1 MKRSIIFLIQLLL
14 LLAISCKAQKNHSAQ
29 NSLEGTY
36 LELKKFQHE
45 PDSLLTENEKT
56 KKQTLFN
63 LIKEK
68 VSVRNNQFYSSATRR
83 DFTDRG
89 LSEYYYNI
97 LEKSIR
103 ETNQWA
109 KEENISNLDS
119 MYQSSIKDAFLKIK

>member
-1 MKRSIIFLIQLLL
+1 MKRSIIFLVQLLL
-14 LLAISCKAQKNHSAQ
+14 LLAISCKAQQNHSTQ
-29 NSLEGTY
+29 NSLEETY
-36 LELKKFQHE
+36 LELQKFQHE
-45 PDSLLTENEKT
+45 PDSLLTKNEKI
-56 KKQTLFN
+56 KKYELFN
-63 LIKEK
+63 LIREK
-68 VSVRNNQFYSSATRR
+68 VSVKNNQFYSSATRR